1 MVRLI
6 IFSRRAALRT
16 AILAA
21 ALLLLL
27 ISVPVVTAVVGSAK
41 PDTSVTLPVI
51 MYHGLHPQRSRQ
63 NRYVIAPERFA
74 ADLDWLRENG
84 YTTVTVADVI
94 DYVHKRRALPEK
106 PIMLTFDDGYLNNH
120 VYGTP
125 LLKEAGCRAVF
136 SPICAETVRYSSLPD
151 RDPAYAQVRWDD
163 LRDMVASG
171 CWEIQNH
178 TYAMHTLH
186 PRRGSA
192 RRADETA
199 SAYKTA
205 LTEDVERAQA
215 LFLQELG
222 FSPTAFFYPFGAI
235 GEGEPELLREMGFQ
249 ALFTCTEQK
258 NQLTEDPECLYALGR
273 FLRPPDQSSA
283 QFFTK
288 TVGLA

>member
-6 IFSRRAALRT
+6 VFSRRAVIRT
-16 AILAA
+16 AVAAA
-21 ALLLLL
+21 ALAFLLLA
-27 ISVPVVTAVVGSAK
+27 VPAVTTAVDPTESS
-41 PDTSVTLPVI
+41 TSVTLPVI
-51 MYHGLHPQRSRQ
+51 MYHGLHPQKARQ
-63 NRYVIAPERFA
+63 NRYVISPDRFA
-74 ADLDWLRENG
+74 GDLDWLTEHG

-94 DYVHKRRALPEK
+94 GYVQKRSALPEK
-106 PIMLTFDDGYLNNH
+106 PILLTFDDGYLNNH

-125 LLKEAGCRAVF
+125 LLKKAGCRAVF

-178 TYAMHTLH
+178 TYAMHTLR

-192 RRADETA
+192 RRTDETA

-205 LTEDVERAQA
+205 LTEDVERAQK

-249 ALFTCTEQK
+249 ALFTCTEK
-258 NQLTEDPECLYALGR
+258 TNQLTEDPECLYALGR